1 MCGHVQE
8 SIFSTVHHEM
18 GHLAYFMAY
27 KDQPTIYKD
36 AANDCIISGVDEV
49 FIDAAVTVLVSI
61 YCQIK

>member
-18 GHLAYFMAY
+18 GHLAYLMAY

-36 AANDCIISGVDEV
+36 AANDGDISSVDDLFV
-49 FIDAAVTVLVSI
+49 VAVVTVIVAILR
-61 YCQIK
+61 KL